1 MCVCC
6 VCVWCVCLASVVC
19 VWCVC
24 GVCVCVCDTVVIGRA
39 DLAKS
44 ALDSL
49 PLRFSNQL
57 YLQEPVSYSSPLPSV
72 IIFILLQKVLDLYC
86 IP

>member
-1 MCVCC
+1 M
-6 VCVWCVCLASVVC
+6 CLASVVC